1 MNEYKFERRVAL
13 FVAVA
18 IVGTVLYLV
27 VRNNPFADPNLVI
40 VLRIVLSL
48 ACGVLGFSIPGFVEV
63 QYNANGFAI
72 RAFGAAAL
80 FVIAYFGTPHVSAL
94 HLANARIQLDAIDLV
109 DLRSEFS
116 GVDHTESEV
125 ANSTPLLTVPLSF
138 RSVEEPAKRAIV
150 EETRAQ
156 LSIDGT
162 TINFTWNQFVN
173 MHEENYGKWL
183 GIKESVHPLTVEPG
197 SVVHEEVLHRPTQK
211 MTWKD
216 VVALFSAKG
225 SGPGIVTVK
234 ALSGGSTFERKCEFD
249 LKYWSEQVQS
259 YMQTEK
265 KSPGRITM
273 NCSPIGS

>member
-1 MNEYKFERRVAL
+1 LNEYKFERRVAL

-27 VRNNPFADPNLVI
+27 VRNKPFADPNLVI
-40 VLRIVLSL
+40 ALRIVLSL

-63 QYNANGFAI
+63 QYNVKGFSV

-116 GVDHTESEV
+116 GIDHTESEV
-125 ANSTPLLTVPLSF
+125 ANSTPFLTIPLSF
-138 RSVEEPAKRAIV
+138 RSVEEPAKRAII
-150 EETRAQ
+150 EETSAQ
-156 LSIDGT
+156 LSINTT
-162 TINFTWNQFVN
+162 TINFKWDQFVN

-183 GIKESVHPLTVEPG
+183 GIKESAHPLTVDHG
-197 SVVHEEVLHRPTQK
+197 SLVHEEVLHRPTQQT
-211 MTWKD
+211 TWKD
-216 VVALFSAKG
+216 VVALFSTES

-234 ALSGGSTFERKCEFD
+234 ALSGGSAFERKCEFD
-249 LKYWSEQVQS
+249 LKYWSEKVQN
-259 YMQTEK
+259 YIQTEK

-273 NCSPIGS
+273 NCKPIGS